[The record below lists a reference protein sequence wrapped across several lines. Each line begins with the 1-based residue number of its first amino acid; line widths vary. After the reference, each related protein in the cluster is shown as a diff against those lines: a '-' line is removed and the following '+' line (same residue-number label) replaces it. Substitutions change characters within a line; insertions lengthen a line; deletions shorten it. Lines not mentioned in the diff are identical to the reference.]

1 MESKY
6 VTGSILAVI
15 LAAVVLGTAVGGLTA
30 GSHFIAGVGPK
41 EPATFGG
48 NRISPSMLPAQG
60 TLIVSVIWCSDDTAV
75 YCVPIGSATVTIT
88 NSAGAFVA
96 AAQTNAHGQA
106 EFSVNSPSLYK
117 VTADIENVSAFGYMA
132 GPEYQLV
139 QTSAGNSVTAVFQY
153 DQPGPL
159 PW

>member
-1 MESKY
+1 MSDKILSIFPILHAPMESKY

-60 TLIVSVIWCSDDTAV
+60 TLIVSASWGSGDT
-75 YCVPIGSATVTIT
+75 
-88 NSAGAFVA
+88 GACCAPSWRRA
-96 AAQTNAHGQA
+96 A
-106 EFSVNSPSLYK
+106 P
-117 VTADIENVSAFGYMA
+117 
-132 GPEYQLV
+132 
-139 QTSAGNSVTAVFQY
+139 
-153 DQPGPL
+153 
-159 PW
+159 